1 MATGESKSKWSG
13 ELPDVTP
20 ETFSAVR
27 LSYENKEDEST
38 ILSKTPAC
46 VATLWESKSN
56 DRDNRLYYGDNAGV
70 LAMLMYDFTVM
81 GKVDLIYIDPPFAT
95 NSVFKSR
102 SRRDAYEDLQTGAH
116 YVEFLRTRLILLRE
130 LLSEQGSIYVHLDK
144 NMVFNIK
151 IIMDEVFGLANFRGF
166 ITRRKSNPK
175 NYTRNTYGNISD
187 FILFYTKSDKYI
199 WNRAYREWSDDRARK
214 EYPYEEE
221 GTGRRFKKVPI
232 HAPGERNGDTGK
244 PWKGMYP
251 PKGKH
256 WQYRRSMLDEMDAR
270 GEIYWS
276 PNGNPRRK
284 VYYDESK
291 GVAVQ
296 DIWLDVK
303 DAHNQNI
310 KITGYPTEKPA
321 PLLERIVSAS
331 SDTNS
336 LVLDCF
342 CGSGTTLHVASSNG
356 RRWIGID
363 KSSEAIMTTMG
374 RFQYGLK
381 PMGDYVKGR
390 IKEHQKILPFTFE
403 EPQKPLPF
411 AFEEPKSKPLEVFEE
426 FSLFATVPYR
436 GELEEAIL
444 AMRPKN

>member
-1 MATGESKSKWSG
+1 M
-13 ELPDVTP
+13 
-20 ETFSAVR
+20 
-27 LSYENKEDEST
+27 
-38 ILSKTPAC
+38 ILSRAPADI
-46 VATLWESKSN
+46 VSLWKSN
-56 DRDNRLYYGDNAGV
+56 LNTRDNRLYYGDNAGI
-70 LAMLMYDFTVM
+70 LAMLMYDLTVK

-102 SRRDAYEDLQTGAH
+102 SRRDAYEDLQTGTR
-116 YVEFLRTRLILLRE
+116 YIEFMRTRLVMLRE

-144 NMVFNIK
+144 NMIFHMK
-151 IIMDEVFGLANFRGF
+151 IIMDEVFGSANFRAF

-187 FILFYTKSDKYI
+187 YILFYTKSDTYI
-199 WNRAYREWSDDRARK
+199 WNRAYRAWTDDRAK
-214 EYPYEEE
+214 QEYPYVEE

-244 PWKGMYP
+244 PWRGMNP
-251 PKGKH
+251 PTGKH
-256 WQYRRSMLDEMDAR
+256 WQYRRSVLDELDAR

-276 PNGNPRRK
+276 SNGNPRRK
-284 VYYDESK
+284 VYFDESK

-310 KITGYPTEKPA
+310 KITGYPTEKPVS
-321 PLLERIVSAS
+321 LLQRIIAAS

-342 CGSGTTLHVASSNG
+342 CGSGTTLDVASKNE

-363 KSSEAIMTTMG
+363 KSAEAIVTALR
-374 RFQYGLK
+374 RFQKGLE

-390 IKEHQKILPFTFE
+390 KNNQKTLPFEFQD
-403 EPQKPLPF
+403 PQKLLPL
-411 AFEEPKSKPLEVFEE
+411 AFDKPISDRTDVIEE
-426 FSLFATVPYR
+426 FSLFATSPYH
-436 GELEEAIL
+436 GELDGAIL
-444 AMRPKN
+444 GLRSKT

>member
-1 MATGESKSKWSG
+1 MATGEAKSKWSG
-13 ELPDVTP
+13 KLPEAAP
-20 ETFSAVR
+20 ESQSRLR
-27 LSYENKEDEST
+27 LSYENKIDESE
-38 ILSKTPAC
+38 ILSMASASVVK
-46 VATLWESKSN
+46 LWESKSN
-56 DRDNRLYYGDNAGV
+56 DKGNRLYYGENAGI
-70 LAMLMYDFTVM
+70 LATLLYDLTVKS
-81 GKVDLIYIDPPFAT
+81 KVDLIYIDPPFAT

-144 NMVFNIK
+144 NMVFHIK
-151 IIMDEVFGLANFRGF
+151 IIMDEVFGPANFRGF

-175 NYTRNTYGNISD
+175 NYTRNTYGNVSD

-199 WNRAYREWSDDRARK
+199 WNRAYREWSDDRAWK

-221 GTGRRFKKVPI
+221 ETGRRYKKVPI

-251 PKGKH
+251 PEGKH
-256 WQYRRSMLDEMDAR
+256 WQYRRSKLDEMDAR

-310 KITGYPTEKPA
+310 KITGYPTEKPV
-321 PLLERIVSAS
+321 PLLERIISAS

-336 LVLDCF
+336 LILDCF
-342 CGSGTTLHVASSNG
+342 CGSGTTVGVASSNG

-363 KSSEAIMTTMG
+363 KSAEAIMTTLR
-374 RFQYGLK
+374 RFQSGLK
-381 PMGDYVKGR
+381 PMGDYVKRR
-390 IKEHQKILPFTFE
+390 IKEHQKTLPFTFE
-403 EPQKPLPF
+403 DPQKLLPLAYEEPQN
-411 AFEEPKSKPLEVFEE
+411 KPLEIFEE
-426 FSLFATVPYR
+426 FGLFATLPYC
-436 GELEEAIL
+436 GELDEAISGV
-444 AMRPKN
+444 RPKK